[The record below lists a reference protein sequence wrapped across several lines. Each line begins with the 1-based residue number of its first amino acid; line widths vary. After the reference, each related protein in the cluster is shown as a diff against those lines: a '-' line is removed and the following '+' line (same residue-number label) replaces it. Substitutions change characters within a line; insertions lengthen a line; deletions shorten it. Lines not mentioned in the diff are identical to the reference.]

1 MGRWRVA
8 AGSLVPLLPAAL
20 FLLVDVGESS
30 SVVLLVAA
38 VVVATILGGTTAGI
52 AAVVL
57 AGFVY
62 DLVVLPPRFE
72 LAFPL
77 KMLPHLV
84 GFLAV
89 AAGTVAVVG
98 RLQVLSRQAERARD
112 VAEDRARELA
122 ERVELIGPVLDAAP
136 VGFAVVDPELR
147 YRRVNPAFG
156 DICGRPGDL
165 VGHPVQDAA
174 LPVDLAELCRRTLD
188 AGLPVA
194 DTELTV
200 TEPGAGTRY
209 LVVSCF
215 PARLETGTVV
225 GVAVMLADLT
235 ERRRLVQL
243 EAETARLRTIA
254 ELAFK
259 LDEAQRLAGFVCW
272 DYDVE
277 TGEVHWSGPTGEVLG
292 VDRPTGLLAESGVA
306 VHPEDEDRVAQA
318 REALMAE
325 DRPFHLEHRLVRP
338 DGSVVD
344 VVSAGEAIRDE
355 HGERV
360 RFWGTM
366 QDVTGLRSAE
376 RAAQAAQY
384 RVEQTR
390 SQFEAEHQALQMFQ
404 RAMLPAELPAVP
416 GVEVAAVYLPVAER
430 IDIGGDWYDA
440 FVLPDGRLALAV
452 GDVTGHDLRAATVMG
467 QVRNAVRAYASED
480 PAPGTVLRRA
490 NTLLSRMPDLD
501 LVTMLYGVYDPVAH
515 ELVWSNAGHPP
526 PLVRHG
532 TRATP
537 LTDPGGLLL
546 GVLADGVQYP
556 EYRLTL
562 HGGDAILWYTD
573 GLIDQRDSDPVLAL
587 ERLTGYF
594 AATADSD
601 DAGRVVATVSGQML
615 ADGGQE
621 DDICLLALR
630 RDGPPEPA
638 GRARPA
644 SERVRLRRGVRRG
657 SGPRPPGRAG
667 PTPLSDHSA
676 APLDQVESRTTS
688 SVGRITAGSIVSPA
702 ANRRSWRAMVR
713 PMSITGCRTVVS
725 GGSV

>member
-1 MGRWRVA
+1 MAGRVDRPAPSGDVLRRRNVGRWRVA

-20 FLLVDVGESS
+20 LLAVDVGESS

-38 VVVATILGGTTAGI
+38 VVVASILGGTTAGI

-62 DLVVLPPRFE
+62 DLLVLPPRYS

-77 KMLPHLV
+77 SGLPHLV

-89 AAGTVAVVG
+89 AAGTVVVVG
-98 RLQVLSRQAERARD
+98 RLQVVSRQAERARTA
-112 VAEDRARELA
+112 AEDRARELA
-122 ERVELIGPVLDAAP
+122 ERIELVGPVLDAAP
-136 VGFAVVDPELR
+136 VGFALADPDLR
-147 YRRVNPAFG
+147 YRRVNPAFRE
-156 DICGRPGDL
+156 ICGPPGVDL
-165 VGHPVQDAA
+165 VGRPVEDAG
-174 LPVDLAELCRRTLD
+174 LPADLRELCRRTLD
-188 AGLPVA
+188 AELPVA
-194 DTELTV
+194 DTELTLD
-200 TEPGAGTRY
+200 EPEGGTRH
-209 LVVSCF
+209 LIVSCF

-225 GVAVMLADLT
+225 GVALMLADVT

-243 EAETARLRTIA
+243 EAEAHRLRATA
-254 ELAFK
+254 ELSFK

-272 DYDVE
+272 DLEVE
-277 TGEVHWSGPTGEVLG
+277 TGEVHWSGPTHEVLG
-292 VDRPTGLLAESGVA
+292 VDRPAGRLAEAGVT
-306 VHPEDEDRVAQA
+306 VHPEDEDRVDEA
-318 REALMAE
+318 RRALVE
-325 DRPFHLEHRLVRP
+325 DDQPFHLEHRLVRP
-338 DGSVVD
+338 DGTVVD
-344 VVSAGEAIRDE
+344 VVSAGEVIRDE
-355 HGERV
+355 HGGRV
-360 RFWGTM
+360 RYWGTV

-376 RAAQAAQY
+376 RTARAALH

-404 RAMLPAELPAVP
+404 RAMLPADLPAVP
-416 GVEVAAVYLPVAER
+416 GAEVAAVYLPVAER

-480 PAPGTVLRRA
+480 PAPGDVLRRT
-490 NTLLSRMPDLD
+490 NMLLSRMPDLD
-501 LVTMLYGVYDPVAH
+501 LVTMLYGVYDPIAH

-532 TRATP
+532 GRATA

-546 GVLADGVQYP
+546 GVLADAERYP
-556 EYRLTL
+556 EYRLNL
-562 HGGDAILWYTD
+562 DAGDAILWYTD

-594 AATADSD
+594 AATAGAA
-601 DAGRVVATVSGQML
+601 DAGGVVSTVSRQML

-630 RDGPPEPA
+630 RAGPPEPA
-638 GRARPA
+638 GKARPA
-644 SERVRLRRGVRRG
+644 ADRVRYRTPSQR
-657 SGPRPPGRAG
+657 RAG
-667 PTPLSDHSA
+667 RTDAASSA
-676 APLDQVESRTTS
+676 ATP
-688 SVGRITAGSIVSPA
+688 AGS
-702 ANRRSWRAMVR
+702 
-713 PMSITGCRTVVS
+713 
-725 GGSV
+725 